1 MLDSNGSSGLA
12 GAKRAVRSR
21 VALAELAAL
30 VALFALVSGPAPAA
44 ERGWIRGDV
53 KLNLRSGGGMEYRI
67 LGTVETGDPVQV
79 LTRGE
84 NWTRIETPDGKVGW
98 IPGGY
103 VDAEPPP
110 VARLASAE
118 ARVASLESELERL
131 RSETNELR
139 DSNTALKGNDDEQNR
154 ELAALKEENYQLRG
168 ISRYQEWLTGGGL
181 LGGGMLAGAW
191 LQRRSANRRP
201 GSRIRL

>member
-1 MLDSNGSSGLA
+1 MLDSNRSSGLA
-12 GAKRAVRSR
+12 GAKRAVRSLAALR
-21 VALAELAAL
+21 ALAVLVALAAGPALAA
-30 VALFALVSGPAPAA
+30 
-44 ERGWIRGDV
+44 EQGWIRGDV

-67 LGTVETGDPVQV
+67 LGTVETGDPVKV

-84 NWTRIETPDGKVGW
+84 NWTRIETQDGKVGW